1 MSDLKKNLTGKEFC
15 LHCENSGYYYVP
27 DSECREKFDRIYDQ
41 IEKNCPAADIVYKLA
56 IKEVS
61 SHIEYCDRC
70 EKGIDLSKKNKK

>member
-1 MSDLKKNLTGKEFC
+1 MSDLKNNLTGNEFC
-15 LHCENSGYYYVP
+15 LYCKNKGYYYVP
-27 DSECREKFDRIYDQ
+27 DSECREEFDRIYDKIDQ
-41 IEKNCPAADIVYKLA
+41 NSPASDITYDLA